1 MFLEIVMLVIHY
13 IQLTQLRYPSTKVF
27 AEYWTVC
34 TVIKLFG
41 TPCTLWHLQ
50 NIGNNIEDNNY
61 SMKSRY
67 FKINREKK
75 VQAMHVRTLFA
86 CFISFIYFI
95 LLIFWFFLNVGPYFH
110 WTPVSPYH
118 LREIVI
124 FKCPLIS
131 KCPLIF

>member
-50 NIGNNIEDNNY
+50 NIGNNTEDNNY

-95 LLIFWFFLNVGPYFH
+95 LLIFCIAENLIF
-110 WTPVSPYH
+110 
-118 LREIVI
+118 
-124 FKCPLIS
+124 FKCGS
-131 KCPLIF
+131 IFSLNSSFSLPPQRNCHIQVSFNI